1 VSSIPAL
8 WTKNNQI
15 ELNALRNAPI
25 EMANISYGCFLAQQ
39 KRDVERAH
47 QKMSAKKKVDF
58 KWKMAEINKAG
69 ADDEQPPPPSL
80 THPLKMLNYI

>member
-1 VSSIPAL
+1 
-8 WTKNNQI
+8 
-15 ELNALRNAPI
+15 
-25 EMANISYGCFLAQQ
+25 MAQQ

-80 THPLKMLNYI
+80 TPF